1 MSFFT
6 SPIEDKIRA
15 MCVPLH
21 KRDTAFMK
29 WPLAL
34 PVKGLKEARK
44 QTFWPSF
51 TALFRGAWSQTYEA
65 YLVTLLVRNDDT
77 FLIRVELDD
86 PVLNDLLILI
96 LL

>member
-1 MSFFT
+1 
-6 SPIEDKIRA
+6 
-15 MCVPLH
+15 
-21 KRDTAFMK
+21 MK

-51 TALFRGAWSQTYEA
+51 TALFRGAWLQTYEA

-77 FLIRVELDD
+77 FLIREGRARQPSFERPFDSYPFIEYVRC
-86 PVLNDLLILI
+86 
-96 LL
+96 